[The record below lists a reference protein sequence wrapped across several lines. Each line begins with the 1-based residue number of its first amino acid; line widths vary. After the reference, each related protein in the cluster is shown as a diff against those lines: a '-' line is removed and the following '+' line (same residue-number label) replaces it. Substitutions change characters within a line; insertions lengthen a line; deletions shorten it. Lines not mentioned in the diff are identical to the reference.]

1 MPKLKPQLP
10 FSAKLKSKPP
20 QKPKN
25 KDRRNREYLTDT
37 EIDKLRKAAR
47 SIGRHGV
54 RDDAI
59 ILLMFRHGL
68 RVSEIIHLRWDKLI
82 YRKVFCMLQD

>member
-1 MPKLKPQLP
+1 MLP
-10 FSAKLKSKPP
+10 LVRLITLIIRFVISY
-20 QKPKN
+20 N
-25 KDRRNREYLTDT
+25 YLTDSA
-37 EIDKLRKAAR
+37 IDKLRKAAR

-68 RVSEIIHLRWDKLI
+68 RVSEAITLRWDKVDFQ
-82 YRKVFCMLQD
+82 KGAAACQASA